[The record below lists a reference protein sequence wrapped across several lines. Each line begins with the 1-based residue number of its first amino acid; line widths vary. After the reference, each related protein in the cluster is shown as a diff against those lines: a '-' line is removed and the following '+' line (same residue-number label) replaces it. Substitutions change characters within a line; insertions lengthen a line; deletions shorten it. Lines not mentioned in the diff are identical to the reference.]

1 MTVKKLR
8 LPAIV
13 LAAIAVPGLV
23 WALGFELSQS
33 KEELKLK
40 YDVSVTDH
48 KTGRV
53 TIVLKI
59 EDYGRLKPVNSVDLS
74 IPAEEAHEG
83 GGRYA
88 DLVVSLALRKEGD
101 KQVAR
106 VHILRELAE
115 RASIDLKTNH
125 LDGKQ
130 QLATWYYH
138 SIPIAKYLKELDEKK
153 KEEE

>member
-1 MTVKKLR
+1 MTTKR
-8 LPAIV
+8 LVPALMILAVV
-13 LAAIAVPGLV
+13 LPGLA
-23 WALGFELSQS
+23 WALGFELGET

-59 EDYGRLKPVNSVDLS
+59 EDYGRLKPLFAVDLS
-74 IPAEEAHEG
+74 IPAKEREADG
-83 GGRYA
+83 GHYS
-88 DLVVSLALRKEGD
+88 DLSVSLALRKEDGKD
-101 KQVAR
+101 FAR

-115 RASIDLKTNH
+115 RASIQLKTDH

-130 QLATWYYH
+130 SPRTWYYH
-138 SIPIAKYLKELDEKK
+138 SIPIAKYLKESGEKEKK
-153 KEEE
+153 